1 MKKFCA
7 AAVLST
13 LLLTACV
20 PEALAPSPSPAES
33 LPPAQDEHLEFYDQ
47 FDRYNNSI
55 DGHDFGVTEVAIN
68 RTLHYCFHNRE
79 YEYPILI
86 FVAPDSKTRPYQA
99 TLELHGS
106 QHKPLEFEMPIFIL
120 GYGNVSGVADFYLE
134 DLTGDDVP
142 ELVYIYGAGGT
153 GAWDDHVKIFDLTTM
168 TECSVSYDP
177 ASLANGLD
185 VFVGNYNTIGL
196 QDGQLIFTALY
207 TEEDSIQVDY
217 AGSLSAPF
225 IFDPDTASFA
235 LDTSRITNT
244 EFDDNT

>member
-1 MKKFCA
+1 MKKLYA
-7 AAVLST
+7 AAVLSA

-20 PEALAPSPSPAES
+20 SEAPAPSPSPVES
-33 LPPAQDEHLEFYDQ
+33 LPPAQNEHLEFYDQ

-55 DGHDFGVTEVAIN
+55 DGHDFSVAEVAVN
-68 RTLHYCFHNRE
+68 GNLHYCFHNRE

-86 FVAPDSKTRPYQA
+86 FVAPDSKTLPYQA
-99 TLELHGS
+99 TLELHGN

-134 DLTGDDVP
+134 DLTGDDILD
-142 ELVYIYGAGGT
+142 LVYIYGAGGT
-153 GAWDDHVKIFDLTTM
+153 GAWDDHVKIFDLATM

-177 ASLANGLD
+177 TSLADGLD

-207 TEEDSIQVDY
+207 TEEDSISVDY

-225 IFDPDTASFA
+225 VFDTNTASFT
-235 LDTSRITNT
+235 LDLSHVTT
-244 EFDDNT
+244 ERYDNT